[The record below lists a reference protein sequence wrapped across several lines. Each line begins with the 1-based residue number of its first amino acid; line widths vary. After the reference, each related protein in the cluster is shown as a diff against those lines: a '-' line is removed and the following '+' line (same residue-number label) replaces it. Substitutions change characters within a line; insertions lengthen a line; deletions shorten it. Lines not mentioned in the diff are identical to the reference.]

1 MRMRWLRDLAAAGL
15 VLALAG
21 CGEPPPDDPVIV
33 EIGERRITHS
43 QFEGYVA
50 NMVDEQAPFAEGEL
64 KAELLSQFID
74 EQLLL
79 MEADAKG
86 IEVDSSEVE
95 SLAFQVESMAN
106 EGETGSSEDA
116 EARRARTRM
125 DFESH
130 LRVRRLID
138 EKVLKDLEVA
148 EDEVARYYEEHRE
161 FYKRPEA
168 VDISQILVDSESEA
182 TRIMEEIKKRPA
194 SFEELA
200 QQHSTGPEASRNGHL
215 GTYRKGE
222 LPPAFEKEVFSLPKG
237 GLSDVVETDFG
248 FHIFRVNEIRRSREL
263 KLEEVADAIRVELL
277 REKGDEAMALYIEE
291 LRRHYPVKVFGDRLD
306 FPYTERGAAASELSP
321 ARRTAGL

>member
-1 MRMRWLRDLAAAGL
+1 MRCFRHLAAAGL

-21 CGEPPPDDPVIV
+21 CGEPPPEDPVIV
-33 EIGERRITHS
+33 EIGERTITHS

-79 MEADAKG
+79 MDADAKG
-86 IEVDSSEVE
+86 IEVDPEEVE
-95 SLAFQVESMAN
+95 SLTFQVEAMAN
-106 EGETGSSEDA
+106 DGETASSDDMDA
-116 EARRARTRM
+116 RQAKTRM

-130 LRVRRLID
+130 LRVRRLI
-138 EKVLKDLEVA
+138 EERVLKDLEVA
-148 EDEVARYYEEHRE
+148 EDEVATYYEVHRE
-161 FYKRPEA
+161 SYKRPEA
-168 VDISQILVDSESEA
+168 VDISQILVDSEAEA
-182 TRIMEEIKKRPA
+182 TRIMDEIKKRPA

-222 LPPAFEKEVFSLPKG
+222 LPPAFEKEVFSLAKS

-263 KLEEVADAIRVELL
+263 KLEDVADAIRVELL

-291 LRRHYPVKVFGDRLD
+291 LRRQYPVKVYDDRLD
-306 FPYTERGAAASELSP
+306 FPFAERGAAAGALSP
-321 ARRTAGL
+321 ARRMAGL

>member
-1 MRMRWLRDLAAAGL
+1 MTGFRGWAAAGL

-21 CGEPPPDDPVIV
+21 CGEPPPEDPVIV
-33 EIGERRITHS
+33 EIGELTITHS
-43 QFEGYVA
+43 HFEGYVA

-79 MEADAKG
+79 MDADAKG
-86 IEVDSSEVE
+86 IEVDPSEVE
-95 SLAFQVESMAN
+95 SLAFQVESMSDG
-106 EGETGSSEDA
+106 GETAGSDDA
-116 EARRARTRM
+116 EARRAKTRM
-125 DFESH
+125 DLESH

-138 EKVLKDLEVA
+138 ELVLKDLEVA
-148 EDEVARYYEEHRE
+148 EDEVAAYYEVHRE

-168 VDISQILVDSESEA
+168 VDISQILVDSEAEA
-182 TRIMEEIKKRPA
+182 TRIAEEIKKRPA

-237 GLSDVVETDFG
+237 RLSDVVETDFG

-277 REKGDEAMALYIEE
+277 REKGDEAMAHYIEE
-291 LRRHYPVKVFGDRLD
+291 LRRQYPVKVYDDRLD
-306 FPYTERGAAASELSP
+306 FPYTERGAAVGERPP
-321 ARRTAGL
+321 AKRRTAGS